1 MSQGLPACIHPTV
14 PAHQVLHGRARNENE
29 ALPPPAHA
37 PPLATFSRASRKS
50 QVAFL
55 VPLRAYLI
63 LPTPHPGVTQ
73 ASRREAREVL
83 APEPASPAGRASQR
97 TPPRLNLSR
106 PEDLDAGKPT
116 TARKRSK
123 TESAV
128 KENGQPAS
136 VQWVDIEAN
145 TPRRRSKRSNHG
157 TGTPTQGQRSRR
169 STESEVGGFFP
180 KLARILESGDSSVI
194 SRPNSRATAPRHR
207 LEGGSERRSPRK
219 DGSASSQRRPVK
231 HKVGALSRRRTDP
244 LPRFNPSL
252 LSVLS
257 SLTRNSDRSSSSNT
271 TITQQSYD
279 QHHVEYTKAKA
290 TRKHSESDIKATKKD
305 YSPHALDV
313 MDANSVDG
321 SHDGRS
327 IDTES
332 SSSSQ
337 YEPSDAGSSDL
348 PETPSSH
355 STFPSPTATRS
366 GSLNGSVGSVAEL
379 RRKYDQHFNNTSPCS
394 TRSNSYSPEAIPRNL
409 RKLPKINDVAEDEEQ
424 SRQPSPPYN
433 EVVYNARKRS
443 SSQASDLPERYE
455 ERLRQQQ
462 DELRHHVAHTQNQHG
477 QNYVDPAHAQH
488 RSHST
493 SSNGSARAQREWQH
507 LLAMQQY
514 QYPLPP
520 AQMAY
525 PPPPQTTNGHIAHP
539 DRPPVPDAPDS
550 SQVTI
555 AGYEMLARELTNDSS
570 SVKPMYRKFSYL
582 NHRILL
588 HLQDELQELEERL
601 RIVDEIVAQLDHS
614 SEQTTP
620 ASRRGDAAFGGDWH
634 HQRTLLLG
642 RIFQKTEQYN
652 RALKSFQDL
661 GSADQTSP
669 EPEQVE
675 TYREWLKQKTPIH
688 EVETK
693 FLDHEHDLLLPGR
706 TPPPPSSPPPPP
718 NKAQML
724 FTYLPVG
731 LMLPLLLF
739 SVIPTLAGRL
749 IVTFLI
755 SVAAVLVSATTTK
768 IRDLMPLNEWA
779 VCASV
784 YVLIMAAIA
793 GVIPRHATTST
804 SGSC

>member
-1 MSQGLPACIHPTV
+1 M
-14 PAHQVLHGRARNENE
+14 
-29 ALPPPAHA
+29 
-37 PPLATFSRASRKS
+37 
-50 QVAFL
+50 
-55 VPLRAYLI
+55 
-63 LPTPHPGVTQ
+63 
-73 ASRREAREVL
+73 
-83 APEPASPAGRASQR
+83 PEPASPAGRASQR
-97 TPPRLNLSR
+97 TPPRLILSR
-106 PEDLDAGKPT
+106 PEDDDAGKPT
-116 TARKRSK
+116 IARKRSK

-136 VQWVDIEAN
+136 VQWIDIEAN

-157 TGTPTQGQRSRR
+157 TGGTPQGQRSRR

-194 SRPNSRATAPRHR
+194 SRPNSRVTAPRRR

-219 DGSASSQRRPVK
+219 DGSVSLHRKPVK
-231 HKVGALSRRRTDP
+231 HKVGALSRRTDP

-257 SLTRNSDRSSSSNT
+257 SLTRSSDRSSSSNT

-279 QHHVEYTKAKA
+279 QHHVEYTKAKT
-290 TRKHSESDIKATKKD
+290 TRKRSESDINATKKGH
-305 YSPHALDV
+305 SPHPLDA

-321 SHDGRS
+321 SHDGQS
-327 IDTES
+327 IYTES

-366 GSLNGSVGSVAEL
+366 GSLTGSVGSVAEL
-379 RRKYDQHFNNTSPCS
+379 RRKYDQHFNTSPGS

-433 EVVYNARKRS
+433 EVVYDARKRS
-443 SSQASDLPERYE
+443 SSQASNLPGRYE

-462 DELRHHVAHTQNQHG
+462 DELRHHVAHTQSQHG

-514 QYPLPP
+514 QYPQPP

-539 DRPPVPDAPDS
+539 DRLPVPDAPDP

-555 AGYEMLARELTNDSS
+555 AGYEMLARELSNDSS

-601 RIVDEIVAQLDHS
+601 RTVDEIVAQLDHT

-661 GSADQTSP
+661 SADRTSP

-675 TYREWLKQKTPIH
+675 TYREWLKEKTPIH

-693 FLDHEHDLLLPGR
+693 FLDQADDLLLPGSRPR
-706 TPPPPSSPPPPP
+706 TPPAPST
-718 NKAQML
+718 NRDQIWL
-724 FTYLPVG
+724 TYLPVG

-739 SVIPTLAGRL
+739 SVLPTLAGRL

-755 SVAAVLVSATTTK
+755 SVAAVLVTATTTK
-768 IRDLMPLNEWA
+768 IRDFMPLNEWA
-779 VCASV
+779 VCGSV

-793 GVIPRHATTST
+793 GVIPQHAT
-804 SGSC
+804 SGNS